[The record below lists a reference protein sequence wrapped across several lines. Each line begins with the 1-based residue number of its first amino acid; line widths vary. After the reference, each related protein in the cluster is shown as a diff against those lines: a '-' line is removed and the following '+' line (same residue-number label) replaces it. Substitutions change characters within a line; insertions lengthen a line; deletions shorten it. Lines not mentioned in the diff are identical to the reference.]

1 MALVSIEPLQC
12 FTIIKNNLP
21 AWVSRVSGLTSY
33 ISTKQAEDAAKG
45 APAPNTRNRVT
56 EQAPNKAIYYD
67 GYIQKELVHIVH
79 DIGSARN
86 RLRRGKMTQRMKG
99 PPSAWKQ
106 KNTPF
111 DFADNQLELAQS
123 FCEAAAFQCLRCGDC
138 TTELETVEQKFRLVL
153 EATES
158 EIERLRREE

>member
-1 MALVSIEPLQC
+1 M
-12 FTIIKNNLP
+12 
-21 AWVSRVSGLTSY
+21 SRVSDLAIY
-33 ISTKQAEDAAKG
+33 ISTKQAEDATKG
-45 APAPNTRNRVT
+45 APAPHTRNT
-56 EQAPNKAIYYD
+56 AIYYD
-67 GYIQKELVHIVH
+67 GYIQEELEQIVR

-86 RLRRGKMTQRMKG
+86 RLRKGKMTQRMKE

-138 TTELETVEQKFRLVL
+138 TTELETVEQKFWLVM

-158 EIERLRREE
+158 EIERLRREQAI